1 MSVSRATG
9 EYTLSS
15 TVNVPEVRRLPSEAT
30 GRSAATSPTS
40 DDVALTSAA
49 SAPSTE
55 TPVGSPVSA
64 TENANEKLVEKL
76 VARSADELRL
86 EKFVESREALKA
98 ITPANVGKDIMVPM
112 TSSLYVVGKLAEA
125 DTVLCDIGTGY
136 YVEKSPAEADDYLK
150 RKTEYLDNN
159 CERLEQNIQEKRKN
173 LEAITMVMQA
183 KARAQ
188 AEGEAAGKKK

>member
-1 MSVSRATG
+1 MQ
-9 EYTLSS
+9 
-15 TVNVPEVRRLPSEAT
+15 
-30 GRSAATSPTS
+30 
-40 DDVALTSAA
+40 DFDVEI
-49 SAPSTE
+49 P
-55 TPVGSPVSA
+55 
-64 TENANEKLVEKL
+64 
-76 VARSADELRL
+76 D
-86 EKFVESREALKA
+86 
-98 ITPANVGKDIMVPM
+98 GKDIMVPM

-188 AEGEAAGKKK
+188 AEGKAPVGAHQSLGLVARLGRDCVEERVGDISCNDIDAAVLGLPILEAQHTRDRTESGRIVRRRVEV

>member
-1 MSVSRATG
+1 MAKAGTPQQINIGTMPMEQLNGLR
-9 EYTLSS
+9 EQLQ
-15 TVNVPEVRRLPSEAT
+15 EE
-30 GRSAATSPTS
+30 
-40 DDVALTSAA
+40 DKFLTNSFSQLQIAK
-49 SAPSTE
+49 
-55 TPVGSPVSA
+55 
-64 TENANEKLVEKL
+64 N
-76 VARSADELRL
+76 
-86 EKFVESREALKA
+86 KFVESREALKA